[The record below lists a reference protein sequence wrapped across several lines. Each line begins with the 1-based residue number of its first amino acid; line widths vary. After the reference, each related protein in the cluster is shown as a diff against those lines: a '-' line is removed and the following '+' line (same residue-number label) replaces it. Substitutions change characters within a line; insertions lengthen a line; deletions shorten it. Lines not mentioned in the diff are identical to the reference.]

1 MLPMST
7 VVVSSGVMSRFVY
20 KLLHS
25 VNQTCSVCRRISL
38 AAVRNAESESQEGS
52 PARTVLVEKDSHITL
67 IGLNREQ
74 QRNSIDANTAEQLT
88 EAISQFEAD
97 DTSPVGVLYGI
108 GGSFCAGYDLEELEA
123 EAQRG
128 SLNFLLRQSMPLQ
141 PRKRIVL
148 LLGGLGM
155 PLVCG
160 ISGFCVAGG
169 LELALMCDLRVM
181 EDTAVLGFFNRRLG
195 VPLSDGGTVRLA
207 AAVGYSNALEI
218 IATGR
223 RIYSKEARRMGLVNR
238 VVATGTALGQA
249 VNLAFSIAKFPMAS
263 LMHDRNA
270 VLENANAYNKPG
282 FHVASYNEIMNVT
295 SAMITDMQEGVKRFK
310 NSEIK
315 GPKTDS
321 WSIKEK
327 TIPDWEKAEIEIEKQ
342 KQNT

>member
-1 MLPMST
+1 MLIMST
-7 VVVSSGVMSRFVY
+7 VVVLSDAMSRFVY
-20 KLLHS
+20 KLLQS
-25 VNQTCSVCRRISL
+25 VNQTNSGCRLLSL
-38 AAVRNAESESQEGS
+38 SAVRNAERESPEGV
-52 PARTVLVEKDSHITL
+52 PARAVLVEKDSHITL

-97 DTSPVGVLYGI
+97 DSSPVGVLYGI

-128 SLNFLLRQSMPLQ
+128 SLNFLLRHEGSVGPTRRHL
-141 PRKRIVL
+141 RK
-148 LLGGLGM
+148 

-207 AAVGYSNALEI
+207 AAVGYSNAMDI

-223 RIYSKEARRMGLVNR
+223 RIYSGEARRIGLVNR

-270 VLENANAYNKPG
+270 VIENANAYNKQG
-282 FHVASYNEIMNVT
+282 FHVASYNEVMNVT

-315 GPKTDS
+315 GAKTDS

-342 KQNT
+342 NQKT

>member
-1 MLPMST
+1 
-7 VVVSSGVMSRFVY
+7 
-20 KLLHS
+20 
-25 VNQTCSVCRRISL
+25 
-38 AAVRNAESESQEGS
+38 
-52 PARTVLVEKDSHITL
+52 
-67 IGLNREQ
+67 
-74 QRNSIDANTAEQLT
+74 
-88 EAISQFEAD
+88 
-97 DTSPVGVLYGI
+97 
-108 GGSFCAGYDLEELEA
+108 
-123 EAQRG
+123 
-128 SLNFLLRQSMPLQ
+128 
-141 PRKRIVL
+141 
-148 LLGGLGM
+148 
-155 PLVCG
+155 
-160 ISGFCVAGG
+160 
-169 LELALMCDLRVM
+169 
-181 EDTAVLGFFNRRLG
+181 NRRLG

-295 SAMITDMQEGVKRFK
+295 SVMITDMQEGVKRFK

-342 KQNT
+342 KQKT

>member
-7 VVVSSGVMSRFVY
+7 VVVSSVVMSRSVY
-20 KLLHS
+20 KLLQS
-25 VNQTCSVCRRISL
+25 ANQTSSGCRRISL
-38 AAVRNAESESQEGS
+38 AAVRNAESESPKGA

-123 EAQRG
+123 KAQRG
-128 SLNFLLRQSMPLQ
+128 SLNFLLRHEGSVGPTRRHL
-141 PRKRIVL
+141 RK
-148 LLGGLGM
+148 

-207 AAVGYSNALEI
+207 AAVGYSNAWEI

-223 RIYSKEARRMGLVNR
+223 RIYSGEARRIGLVNR

-295 SAMITDMQEGVKRFK
+295 SDMITDMQEGVKRFK
-310 NSEIK
+310 NCE
-315 GPKTDS
+315 
-321 WSIKEK
+321 
-327 TIPDWEKAEIEIEKQ
+327 
-342 KQNT
+342 

>member
-7 VVVSSGVMSRFVY
+7 VVVSSVVMSRFVY
-20 KLLHS
+20 KLLQS
-25 VNQTCSVCRRISL
+25 ANQTSSGCRRISL
-38 AAVRNAESESQEGS
+38 ATVRNAESESQEGG

-123 EAQRG
+123 EAQRC
-128 SLNFLLRQSMPLQ
+128 SLNFLLRHEGSVGPTRRHL
-141 PRKRIVL
+141 RK
-148 LLGGLGM
+148 

-223 RIYSKEARRMGLVNR
+223 RIYSGEARRIGLVNR

-295 SAMITDMQEGVKRFK
+295 SDMITDMQEGVKRFK
-310 NSEIK
+310 NCE
-315 GPKTDS
+315 
-321 WSIKEK
+321 
-327 TIPDWEKAEIEIEKQ
+327 
-342 KQNT
+342 

>member
-1 MLPMST
+1 
-7 VVVSSGVMSRFVY
+7 MSRFVC
-20 KLLHS
+20 KLLQS
-25 VNQTCSVCRRISL
+25 VKQTNSGCRYLSL
-38 AAVRNAESESQEGS
+38 SALRNAESGTKDAT

-108 GGSFCAGYDLEELEA
+108 GGSFSAGYDLEELEA

-128 SLNFLLRQSMPLQ
+128 SLNFLLRHEGSIGPTRRHL
-141 PRKRIVL
+141 RKPI
-148 LLGGLGM
+148 
-155 PLVCG
+155 VCG

-169 LELALMCDLRVM
+169 VELALMCDLRVM

-207 AAVGYSNALEI
+207 AAVGYSNALDI
-218 IATGR
+218 IETGR
-223 RIYSKEARRMGLVNR
+223 RVYATEARRMGLVNR
-238 VVATGTALGQA
+238 IVATGTALGQA

-270 VLENANAYNKPG
+270 LLENANAYNKHG

-295 SAMITDMQEGVKRFK
+295 SDMITDMQEGVKRFK
-310 NSEIK
+310 NSETK

-321 WSIKEK
+321 WHIKEK
-327 TIPDWEKAEIEIEKQ
+327 TIPDWEKAEIEIEIQKQ
-342 KQNT
+342 KT

>member
-7 VVVSSGVMSRFVY
+7 VVVSSVVMSRFVY
-20 KLLHS
+20 KLLQS
-25 VNQTCSVCRRISL
+25 ANQTSSGCRRISL
-38 AAVRNAESESQEGS
+38 ATVRNAESESQEGA

-123 EAQRG
+123 EAQRC
-128 SLNFLLRQSMPLQ
+128 SLNFLLRHEGSVGPTRRHL
-141 PRKRIVL
+141 RK
-148 LLGGLGM
+148 

-223 RIYSKEARRMGLVNR
+223 RIYSGEARRIGLVNR

-295 SAMITDMQEGVKRFK
+295 SDMITDMQEGVKRFK
-310 NSEIK
+310 NCE
-315 GPKTDS
+315 
-321 WSIKEK
+321 
-327 TIPDWEKAEIEIEKQ
+327 
-342 KQNT
+342 

>member
-7 VVVSSGVMSRFVY
+7 VVVSSVVMSRFVY
-20 KLLHS
+20 KLLQS
-25 VNQTCSVCRRISL
+25 ANQTSSGCRRISL
-38 AAVRNAESESQEGS
+38 ATVRNAESESQEGA

-128 SLNFLLRQSMPLQ
+128 SLNFLLRHEGSVGPTRRHL
-141 PRKRIVL
+141 RK
-148 LLGGLGM
+148 

-223 RIYSKEARRMGLVNR
+223 RIYSGEARRIGLVNR

-295 SAMITDMQEGVKRFK
+295 SDMITDMQEGVKRFK
-310 NSEIK
+310 NCE
-315 GPKTDS
+315 
-321 WSIKEK
+321 
-327 TIPDWEKAEIEIEKQ
+327 
-342 KQNT
+342 

>member
-1 MLPMST
+1 
-7 VVVSSGVMSRFVY
+7 MSRFVC
-20 KLLHS
+20 KLLNCLS
-25 VNQTCSVCRRISL
+25 QTNSGCRYLSL
-38 AAVRNAESESQEGS
+38 SAFRNGESASQDGA

-74 QRNSIDANTAEQLT
+74 QRNSIDASTAEQLT
-88 EAISQFEAD
+88 EAISQFEQD
-97 DTSPVGVLYGI
+97 DSSPVGVLYGI
-108 GGSFCAGYDLEELEA
+108 GGSFCAGYDLQELEA

-128 SLNFLLRQSMPLQ
+128 SLNFLLRHEGSIGPTRRHL
-141 PRKRIVL
+141 RKPI
-148 LLGGLGM
+148 
-155 PLVCG
+155 VCG

-169 LELALMCDLRVM
+169 VELALMCDLRVM

-207 AAVGYSNALEI
+207 AAVGYSNALDI
-218 IATGR
+218 IETGR
-223 RIYSKEARRMGLVNR
+223 RIYAGEARRMGLVNR

-270 VLENANAYNKPG
+270 LLENANAYNKPG

-295 SAMITDMQEGVKRFK
+295 SDMITDMQEGVKRFK

-315 GPKTDS
+315 GAKTDS
-321 WSIKEK
+321 WHIKEK
-327 TIPDWEKAEIEIEKQ
+327 SIPDWEKAEIEIERQNQ
-342 KQNT
+342 KT

>member
-1 MLPMST
+1 MST
-7 VVVSSGVMSRFVY
+7 VVVSSVVMSRFVY
-20 KLLHS
+20 KLLQS
-25 VNQTCSVCRRISL
+25 ANQTSSGCRRISL
-38 AAVRNAESESQEGS
+38 ATVRNAESESQEGA

-128 SLNFLLRQSMPLQ
+128 SLNFLLRHEGSVGPTRRHL
-141 PRKRIVL
+141 RK
-148 LLGGLGM
+148 

-223 RIYSKEARRMGLVNR
+223 RIYSGEARRIGLVNR

-295 SAMITDMQEGVKRFK
+295 SDMITDMQEGVKRFK
-310 NSEIK
+310 NCE
-315 GPKTDS
+315 
-321 WSIKEK
+321 
-327 TIPDWEKAEIEIEKQ
+327 
-342 KQNT
+342 

>member
-1 MLPMST
+1 MATAPPVAPL
-7 VVVSSGVMSRFVY
+7 R
-20 KLLHS
+20 
-25 VNQTCSVCRRISL
+25 RRISL

-128 SLNFLLRQSMPLQ
+128 SLNFLLRHEGSVGPTRRHL
-141 PRKRIVL
+141 RK
-148 LLGGLGM
+148 

-195 VPLSDGGTVRLA
+195 VPLSDGGTVRLS

>member
-128 SLNFLLRQSMPLQ
+128 SLNFLLRHEGSVGPTRRHL
-141 PRKRIVL
+141 RK
-148 LLGGLGM
+148 

>member
-1 MLPMST
+1 
-7 VVVSSGVMSRFVY
+7 MSRFVY

-25 VNQTCSVCRRISL
+25 VNQTGSGCRRISL
-38 AAVRNAESESQEGS
+38 AAVRNAESESQEGA
-52 PARTVLVEKDSHITL
+52 PASTVLVEKDSHITL

-128 SLNFLLRQSMPLQ
+128 SLNFLLRHEGSVGPTRRHL
-141 PRKRIVL
+141 RK
-148 LLGGLGM
+148 

-181 EDTAVLGFFNRRLG
+181 EDTAVLGFLNRRLG

-295 SAMITDMQEGVKRFK
+295 SVMITDMQEGVKRFK

-342 KQNT
+342 KQKT

>member
-1 MLPMST
+1 
-7 VVVSSGVMSRFVY
+7 MSRFVY
-20 KLLHS
+20 KLLQS
-25 VNQTCSVCRRISL
+25 ANQTSSGCRRISL
-38 AAVRNAESESQEGS
+38 ATVRNAESESQEGA

-128 SLNFLLRQSMPLQ
+128 SLNFLLRHEGSVGPTRRHL
-141 PRKRIVL
+141 RK
-148 LLGGLGM
+148 

-223 RIYSKEARRMGLVNR
+223 RIYSGEARRIGLVNR

-295 SAMITDMQEGVKRFK
+295 SDMITDMQEGVKRFK

-342 KQNT
+342 KQKT

>member
-7 VVVSSGVMSRFVY
+7 VVVSSVVMSRFVY
-20 KLLHS
+20 KLLQS
-25 VNQTCSVCRRISL
+25 ANQTSSGCRRISL
-38 AAVRNAESESQEGS
+38 ATVRNAESESQEGA

-128 SLNFLLRQSMPLQ
+128 SLNFLLRHEGSVGPTRRHL
-141 PRKRIVL
+141 RK
-148 LLGGLGM
+148 

-223 RIYSKEARRMGLVNR
+223 RIYSGEARRIGLVNR

-295 SAMITDMQEGVKRFK
+295 SDMITDMQEGVKRFK

-342 KQNT
+342 KQKT